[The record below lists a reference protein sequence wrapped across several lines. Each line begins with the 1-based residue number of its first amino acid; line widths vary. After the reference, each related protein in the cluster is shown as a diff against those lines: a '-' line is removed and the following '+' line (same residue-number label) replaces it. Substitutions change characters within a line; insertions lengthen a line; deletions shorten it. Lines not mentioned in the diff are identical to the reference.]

1 MLQKL
6 TGGGSEKAANG
17 LPLTAHPE
25 ILPFDVENQPILK
38 SSQLKYSYPGQ
49 PEISFPDFV
58 CDRGGHLLITGN
70 SGTGKTTLLHLLSGL
85 LRVQKGDVEIAGKN
99 LKDFSQA
106 ELDRFRGRHVGL
118 VFQQP
123 RFISSLS
130 VIDNIAAAQYFGA
143 GKSDRSA
150 ALGLLESLGIADKA
164 SKPTGELSGGER
176 QRLAIAR
183 ALAAKPA
190 VVMADEPTSSLDD
203 ENAELVYNLLA
214 RESSDYNAAL
224 VVVSH
229 DGRLKEKFQNR
240 VEL

>member
-1 MLQKL
+1 M
-6 TGGGSEKAANG
+6 
-17 LPLTAHPE
+17 
-25 ILPFDVENQPILK
+25 ENQPILK
-38 SSQLKYSYPGQ
+38 TSQLKYFYPGQ
-49 PEISFPDFV
+49 PEISFPDFT
-58 CDRGGHLLITGN
+58 CASGGHLLITGN

-99 LKDFSQA
+99 LSTFSQA

-130 VIDNIAAAQYFGA
+130 VMDNIAAAQYFGS
-143 GKSDRSA
+143 GSSNRPA
-150 ALGLLESLGIADKA
+150 ALELLKSLGIAGKA
-164 SKPTGELSGGER
+164 NKRTGELSGGER

-183 ALAAKPA
+183 ALASKPSI
-190 VVMADEPTSSLDD
+190 VMADEPTSSLDD

-214 RESSDYNAAL
+214 RESADYNAAL

-229 DGRLKEKFQNR
+229 DSRLKEKFENR
-240 VEL
+240 VSL